1 MDDLSRPG
9 KFGDKRASR
18 RCPADAIPFERYTKQ
33 YYLQVD
39 SRLLPSLMLRI
50 SSALAPS
57 SLRAL
62 SNTSNPALSPLE
74 SALPQNRI
82 SRPANPVESTPLFPI
97 GQFRNNFATATPA
110 FTTLTKHN
118 LLNPI
123 RMNTSTK
130 HQVAPPLAS
139 IATNSYNTIYRKTRA
154 TRSCH
159 FPPPTP
165 PRTSPLPTAKNKS
178 NLSPNR
184 SSIYALRIRSG
195 RFLEERCLRQIHRSR
210 PPTAAASAS
219 SPGKSG
225 NYEK

>member
-1 MDDLSRPG
+1 
-9 KFGDKRASR
+9 
-18 RCPADAIPFERYTKQ
+18 
-33 YYLQVD
+33 
-39 SRLLPSLMLRI
+39 MLRI

-97 GQFRNNFATATPA
+97 GQFRNNFATVTPA

-139 IATNSYNTIYRKTRA
+139 IATNSNNTIYRKTRA

-165 PRTSPLPTAKNKS
+165 PRTSPLPRAKNKS

-195 RFLEERCLRQIHRSR
+195 RLAEEHHLRQIHRGR